1 MTFRL
6 LFTTLTLVS
15 FSGCAT
21 VRIMK
26 EVKLLGYSENAS
38 VGKTLGATMGS
49 SCGWNYLGYQASSP
63 NYQLSL
69 NNARSGKLGEASD
82 ALGGEGKGISTGL
95 RYMNNVKIDTE
106 VSAFF
111 VATKACY
118 VTTAMGYK

>member
-49 SCGWNYLGYQASSP
+49 SCGWNYLG
-63 NYQLSL
+63 
-69 NNARSGKLGEASD
+69 
-82 ALGGEGKGISTGL
+82 
-95 RYMNNVKIDTE
+95 V
-106 VSAFF
+106 
-111 VATKACY
+111 VATHIVRFSQLFLVDDVA
-118 VTTAMGYK
+118 